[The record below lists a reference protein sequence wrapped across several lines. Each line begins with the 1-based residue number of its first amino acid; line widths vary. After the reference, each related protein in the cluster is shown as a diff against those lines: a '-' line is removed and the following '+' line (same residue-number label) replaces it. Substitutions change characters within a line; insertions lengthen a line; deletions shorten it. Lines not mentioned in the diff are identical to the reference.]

1 MHIAEIQKKVNLNF
15 YGKDGAPSPDHIP
28 QPSATVTACICCH
41 LTHWKLLYKYPA
53 TFRLSLLFGIT
64 VHRL

>member
-1 MHIAEIQKKVNLNF
+1 MAKNLSALFGDTNVHVILMHIAEIQKKVNLNF

-41 LTHWKLLYKYPA
+41 LTH
-53 TFRLSLLFGIT
+53 
-64 VHRL
+64 